1 MKSLYMET
9 QTSCINAV
17 VMNHDELPCS
27 VSKSYVQFLPGGIPR
42 EHKMNGVSMEQVSLF
57 Y

>member
-1 MKSLYMET
+1 MET

-27 VSKSYVQFLPGGIPR
+27 VSKIYVQFLPGGIPG